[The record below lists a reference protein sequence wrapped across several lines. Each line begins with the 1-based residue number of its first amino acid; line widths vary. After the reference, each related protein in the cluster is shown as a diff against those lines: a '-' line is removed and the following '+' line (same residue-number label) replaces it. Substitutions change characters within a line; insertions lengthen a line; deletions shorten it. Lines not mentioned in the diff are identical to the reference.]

1 MKSELKFM
9 ANGSQFTKNWLAFIS
24 EFPNFRIITLSIVL
38 CLSSNVFAQSPS
50 QLYTTANALY
60 KSNQFEQAAA
70 SYEKVLMQGYHTPE
84 VYYNLGNCYFKLK
97 KTGKAV
103 LNFERAHKLAP
114 EDEDIAH
121 NLKLAQLKAVDKL
134 IPVPQLGIVTS
145 WNNFLSSQ
153 SSKGWG
159 VFALVFLWASLVVF
173 AIYYFLFKNS
183 LLFAL
188 CSLLFIFSVA
198 TVSLAF
204 KQSNAEE
211 NSCEAILL
219 VENVNVK
226 SAPDANGT
234 DLFAIHEGIKFQLLD
249 HVGSWTKIRLA
260 DGKVGWIEKNLFEKI

>member
-1 MKSELKFM
+1 M

-24 EFPNFRIITLSIVL
+24 EFPNFRIITLVLSVFL
-38 CLSSNVFAQSPS
+38 CLTSNVIAQSPS
-50 QLYTTANALY
+50 QLYTSANALY
-60 KSNQFEQAAA
+60 KTNQYEQASA

-103 LNFERAHKLAP
+103 LNFERANKLAP
-114 EDEDIAH
+114 EDEDIIH

-134 IPVPQLGIVTS
+134 IPVPQLGIVTR
-145 WNNFLSSQ
+145 WNNFLTSQ

-234 DLFAIHEGIKFQLLD
+234 DIFAIHEGIKFQLLD
-249 HVGSWTKIRLA
+249 HVGSWTKIRLV